1 MRFLLNSFF
10 SSSWFL
16 VIVLIAA
23 MALLLFSSFS
33 RRKKEEQ
40 YRQDLAEKLQKGVKV
55 KTFGGVYGTIINVRN
70 TTDGKIVLLET
81 GEGDNK
87 SYQQL
92 HINAIFGI
100 DDSEDMVI
108 DSEGNEVPLS
118 MLNAVEEAKK
128 EEVKAE
134 EKVEEKVEE
143 KIEEPKQEEEKVE
156 KPSEKKRT
164 TKKTT
169 KKD

>member
-10 SSSWFL
+10 NSSWFL
-16 VIVLIAA
+16 VIVLLAA

-40 YRQDLAEKLQKGVKV
+40 YRQDRAEKLQKGVKV
-55 KTFGGVYGTIINVRN
+55 KTFGGLYGTIISVRN

-81 GEGDNK
+81 GEGNNK

-128 EEVKAE
+128 AETKTEEKKEEV
-134 EKVEEKVEE
+134 VEEKVEE
-143 KIEEPKQEEEKVE
+143 SKTEEKPVE
-156 KPSEKKRT
+156 KKKT

-169 KKD
+169 KKN

>member
-16 VIVLIAA
+16 VIILIAA

-55 KTFGGVYGTIINVRN
+55 KTFGGVYGTIVSVRN

-100 DDSEDMVI
+100 DDSEDMVV

-128 EEVKAE
+128 EEVKPEVKTDEKTEEKAE
-134 EKVEEKVEE
+134 EKTEET
-143 KIEEPKQEEEKVE
+143 
-156 KPSEKKRT
+156 SEKKKT

>member
-16 VIVLIAA
+16 IIVLLGA

-33 RRKKEEQ
+33 RRRKEEQ

-55 KTFGGVYGTIINVRN
+55 KTFGGLYGTIVSVRN

-81 GEGDNK
+81 GEGNHK
-87 SYQQL
+87 SFQQL

-100 DDSEDMVI
+100 DDSEDIVV
-108 DSEGNEVPLS
+108 DSDGNEVPMS

-128 EEVKAE
+128 EDIKEEVKSE
-134 EKVEEKVEE
+134 EQVEV
-143 KIEEPKQEEEKVE
+143 QEEVVE
-156 KPSEKKRT
+156 KKEPTPKKRTT

>member
-16 VIVLIAA
+16 IIVLLGA

-33 RRKKEEQ
+33 RRRKEEQ
-40 YRQDLAEKLQKGVKV
+40 YRQDLAEKLQKGIKV
-55 KTFGGVYGTIINVRN
+55 KTFGGLYGTIVSVRN

-100 DDSEDMVI
+100 DDSEDMVV

-128 EEVKAE
+128 EEKTEELTEEVKTE
-134 EKVEEKVEE
+134 EKVEV
-143 KIEEPKQEEEKVE
+143 PT
-156 KPSEKKRT
+156 EKKKT